1 MIFCVSSPFT
11 VPRKQLGIVFS
22 QISLQAP
29 TYPLTL
35 VGDFRGRV
43 SDSFSSPLTFTSS
56 AAHMV

>member
-1 MIFCVSSPFT
+1 MILCVNSPFT
-11 VPRKQLGIVFS
+11 VPRKQLGIVSS

-35 VGDFRGRV
+35 VILQDELV
-43 SDSFSSPLTFTSS
+43 TFSSPLTFTSS